1 MIAVEP
7 KKQRIV
13 FTAQNKMQ
21 EVANFFQW
29 GEGGRGHIAS
39 QSVPQVSGW

>member
-1 MIAVEP
+1 MTDVKPE
-7 KKQRIV
+7 KRRII

-21 EVANFFQW
+21 E
-29 GEGGRGHIAS
+29 GRIFLRGVYIAS